1 MRCEDY
7 PGLSQWVLNPVTM
20 VLRHTEKTD
29 MREGDVKTGRDWSDV
44 ATKQAGQKPPAARKY
59 KQICPLEAL

>member
-44 ATKQAGQKPPAARKY
+44 ATKQGQKPPAARKY

>member
-1 MRCEDY
+1 
-7 PGLSQWVLNPVTM
+7 
-20 VLRHTEKTD
+20 